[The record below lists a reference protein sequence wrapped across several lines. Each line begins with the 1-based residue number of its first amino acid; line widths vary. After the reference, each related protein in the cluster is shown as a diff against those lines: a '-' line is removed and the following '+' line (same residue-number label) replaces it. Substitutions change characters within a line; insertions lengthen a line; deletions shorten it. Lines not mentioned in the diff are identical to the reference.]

1 MEITILDDKYKR
13 LDDILHFLREIEG
26 CETVTMKT
34 QYRIMRY
41 ANHSTQEHVFT
52 TDAEIIVK
60 KDRMII
66 LQEHTCSVIDLRNE
80 MPYEVTVK
88 HA

>member
-1 MEITILDDKYKR
+1 MEVTIIDDKYEMLNALFDFTKGVG
-13 LDDILHFLREIEG
+13 DDKII
-26 CETVTMKT
+26 TMKT
-34 QYRIMRY
+34 QSFMVWNSRR
-41 ANHSTQEHVFT
+41 AEHEHVFKS
-52 TDAEIIVK
+52 DSEIIVK
-60 KDRMII
+60 SDRMII